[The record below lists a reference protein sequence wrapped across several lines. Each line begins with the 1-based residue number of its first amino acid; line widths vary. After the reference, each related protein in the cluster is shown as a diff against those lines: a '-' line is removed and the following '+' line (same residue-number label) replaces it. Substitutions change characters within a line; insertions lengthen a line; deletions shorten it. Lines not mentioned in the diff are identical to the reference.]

1 MNKSQVFKQKLM
13 GLIFLIPG
21 LFFLGVFMI
30 YPVVYSMIMSF
41 TNWTGFNDDYSFIG
55 AKNYI
60 TLFTA
65 TPDYWQAMGVNLYF
79 AVVSTL
85 IQTVLGFLLAYMVYN
100 LTARWQNF
108 YKVSLYLPVILP
120 AAVVAVMWRF
130 ILAADSGLI
139 NQLLRAVG
147 LDSLTHA
154 WVGEKETALW
164 AVILV
169 NTWQFVGFTMVL
181 YYISMQNVS
190 KDILESAAIDG
201 ANGWQKLRY
210 FFLPLTVGTTETNII
225 YSITGGMK
233 SFALFYMLT
242 GGGPGT
248 ATRVVSLVIYNRAFV
263 DYKFSSAL
271 AMSVILFVIILV
283 LTVAARGIAGHFNY
297 ENK

>member
-108 YKVSLYLPVILP
+108 YKVSLYLPVVLP

-190 KDILESAAIDG
+190 KDILESASIDG
-201 ANGWQKLRY
+201 ANGWQKAAL
-210 FFLPLTVGTTETNII
+210 FLPSSDSGHDGNQYHLLHHRRYEILRPVLYAHGRR
-225 YSITGGMK
+225 
-233 SFALFYMLT
+233 
-242 GGGPGT
+242 PGT
-248 ATRVVSLVIYNRAFV
+248 ATRVVSLVILQPR
-263 DYKFSSAL
+263 L
-271 AMSVILFVIILV
+271 CRL
-283 LTVAARGIAGHFNY
+283 
-297 ENK
+297 